1 MPKDLIVDI
10 KFIFQWEDEDRECGI
25 NAGYVL
31 TDITSKDGKEI
42 SLSHRTMEELT
53 EVLTK

>member
-1 MPKDLIVDI
+1 MAKDLIVDI

-42 SLSHRTMEELT
+42 SLSHRMMEELT